1 MNETIASAFLE
12 AAVEHASGPMART
25 ALRELLSDEIDHARL
40 GWAFIGSLSA
50 EERAEI
56 GPWLFGMMRAN
67 LRMWR
72 DAPRTYPMTPELE
85 AQGAPS
91 EAVVEDA
98 ILTAVRD
105 LIVPGLERF
114 ELPTEKI
121 RAWLAEG
128 APTTPAS

>member
-1 MNETIASAFLE
+1 
-12 AAVEHASGPMART
+12 MAKG

-40 GWAFIGSLSA
+40 GWAFVGSLDA
-50 EERAEI
+50 AERAEI

-72 DAPRTYPMTPELE
+72 EAPRTYPMTAELE
-85 AQGAPS
+85 AQGAPR

-98 ILTAVRD
+98 ILTAVRE

-114 ELPTEKI
+114 ELPTDEI
-121 RAWLAEG
+121 RAWLAQG
-128 APTTPAS
+128 APTARAE